1 MGKVF
6 NKSFTSRLAEPS
18 SWAGIASIFAAM
30 ASLPIPVAQP
40 WLVGV
45 AGVAGSVAVVLR
57 EVGKV
62 GDANVSKE

>member
-1 MGKVF
+1 MGKLF
-6 NKSFTSRLAEPS
+6 NKITTSRLAEPS